1 MNRLHRFIINPENS
15 IIHLDINHQ
24 YINSSEMYSDFLV
37 LTNETIVN
45 KNGTHST
52 III

>member
-24 YINSSEMYSDFLV
+24 YINSSEMYSDFWSLPMKPL
-37 LTNETIVN
+37 LTKMEHIQP
-45 KNGTHST
+45 
-52 III
+52 